1 MENLEEKMI
10 ESPETEQALS
20 EVSPEPADQASP
32 EGEDKAPGSS
42 ESTNQASQSSLSSDS
57 CCGRPVDPESV
68 DSDQPARPAQG
79 LEERIAALEEALA
92 RQTEQYMQREQD
104 LALRQHFSSLE
115 KQAEELRES
124 FPDFDL
130 MGALDDPM
138 FVKLTSPEVG
148 LPVNVAYFAVNYRQL
163 NEANARAAAE
173 KLGNSLQ
180 AGRNMPS
187 ENGSI
192 QRAAPDG
199 SYRPLAELSPEE
211 RKLRMDMIRSG
222 KLRFD

>member
-1 MENLEEKMI
+1 MENLEEQII
-10 ESPETEQALS
+10 ESPETAPAEENIPEQGQG
-20 EVSPEPADQASP
+20 SPEPAVGEPEPRIEDQDQS
-32 EGEDKAPGSS
+32 GEEKSEQEKAPG
-42 ESTNQASQSSLSSDS
+42 
-57 CCGRPVDPESV
+57 
-68 DSDQPARPAQG
+68 PAQG

-130 MGALDDPM
+130 MAALEDPM

-163 NEANARAAAE
+163 NEANAQAAAE

-187 ENGSI
+187 
-192 QRAAPDG
+192 
-199 SYRPLAELSPEE
+199 
-211 RKLRMDMIRSG
+211 
-222 KLRFD
+222 

>member
-1 MENLEEKMI
+1 MENLEEQII
-10 ESPETEQALS
+10 ESPETAPAEENIPEQGQGG
-20 EVSPEPADQASP
+20 PEPVVVEP
-32 EGEDKAPGSS
+32 EPRIEEQDRSGEEGSEQEKAPG
-42 ESTNQASQSSLSSDS
+42 
-57 CCGRPVDPESV
+57 
-68 DSDQPARPAQG
+68 PAQS

-130 MGALDDPM
+130 MAALENPM

-180 AGRNMPS
+180 AGRQMPS

-192 QRAAPDG
+192 QRGTPEG
-199 SYRPLAELSPEE
+199 SYRPLADLSPEE
-211 RKLRMDMIRSG
+211 RKLRMD
-222 KLRFD
+222 

>member
-1 MENLEEKMI
+1 MENLEEQII
-10 ESPETEQALS
+10 ESPETAPAEESIPEQGQEQGNLEAAPEAEKAAPPEAPEED
-20 EVSPEPADQASP
+20 EVKEQ
-32 EGEDKAPGSS
+32 ENTPG
-42 ESTNQASQSSLSSDS
+42 
-57 CCGRPVDPESV
+57 
-68 DSDQPARPAQG
+68 PAQG

-130 MGALDDPM
+130 MAALEDPM

-163 NEANARAAAE
+163 NEANAQAAAE

-192 QRAAPDG
+192 QRTAPEAG
-199 SYRPLAELSPEE
+199 YRPLAELSPEE

-222 KLRFD
+222 KIRFD

>member
-1 MENLEEKMI
+1 MENLEEQII
-10 ESPETEQALS
+10 ESPETAPAEEIIPEQGQEQGNLEAAPETEKAAPS
-20 EVSPEPADQASP
+20 EAPE
-32 EGEDKAPGSS
+32 EDEVKEQENTPG
-42 ESTNQASQSSLSSDS
+42 
-57 CCGRPVDPESV
+57 
-68 DSDQPARPAQG
+68 PAQS

-130 MGALDDPM
+130 MAALEDPM

-180 AGRNMPS
+180 AGRNMPG

-199 SYRPLAELSPEE
+199 SYRPLAELSPDE